1 MASPRTLQLL
11 EQCNTKVQT
20 IAEAMNA
27 QNIEMRALAAT
38 PDERVFYLS
47 LIADKNAQLAQLTT
61 QNGMLMHM
69 VVELMTSLSD
79 KDVLLKQAVGR
90 LTRDDS
96 EASAS
101 PQVEAAALAE

>member
-96 EASAS
+96 EVASKASAPAS
-101 PQVEAAALAE
+101 L

>member
-79 KDVLLKQAVGR
+79 KDVLLKQAVTR
-90 LTRDDS
+90 LTRLDDS
-96 EASAS
+96 EEAASQASAPAS
-101 PQVEAAALAE
+101 L